1 MGFATFQFL
10 RGTDRNRS
18 NPSPI
23 PMSKRL
29 EAKWSLQCCIHVLLS
44 PKLIK
49 GSQNPIITKV
59 QCLKSYYNKVHV
71 RNPIIAKR
79 NVWRVIIANFSAFWR
94 SARISSLQEQI
105 LQPQPCWSWC
115 PIFFNLARLRLS
127 RRKRMLLL

>member
-29 EAKWSLQCCIHVLLS
+29 GAKWSLQCCIHVLLS

-79 NVWRVIIANFSAFWR
+79 NVWRVIIANFSMINCIR
-94 SARISSLQEQI
+94 NILLQHNSMKAQ
-105 LQPQPCWSWC
+105 LVPRVRAAVADKVH
-115 PIFFNLARLRLS
+115 IFN
-127 RRKRMLLL
+127 

>member
-29 EAKWSLQCCIHVLLS
+29 GAKWSLQCCIHVLLS

-79 NVWRVIIANFSAFWR
+79 NVWRVIIANFSSENMSSFCIEKGLAPKTEYLSNNHNTPSPPHSTCSR
-94 SARISSLQEQI
+94 SKS
-105 LQPQPCWSWC
+105 
-115 PIFFNLARLRLS
+115 
-127 RRKRMLLL
+127 